1 MAMKKDVKT
10 PVKVKKDIKQ
20 KIIVAEGAVLIGT
33 PLPFKVLYTE
43 IVPNVETAEARVQE
57 LKTEYAGKSVS
68 YFSI

>member
-43 IVPNVETAEARVQE
+43 IVPNVETAKARVQE
-57 LKTEYAGKSVS
+57 LKTEYTGKSVS

>member
-1 MAMKKDVKT
+1 MAMKRDVKT
-10 PVKVKKDIKQ
+10 PVKVKKDIRQ
-20 KIIVAEGAVLIGT
+20 KIIVAEGAVLVGE

-43 IVPNVETAEARVQE
+43 IVPNVETAKARVQE

>member
-1 MAMKKDVKT
+1 MAMKKDVKK

-33 PLPFKVLYTE
+33 TLPFKVLYTE
-43 IVPNVETAEARVQE
+43 IVPNVETAKARVQE